1 MNNNFA
7 KCILEENRDEYFNQV
22 LFIEFHVH
30 VVIED
35 LHSQCSQ
42 KSDDEKL
49 QNVSY
54 TINDINLRTSIYI
67 HFRQFFEQMFSQ
79 CSIIR
84 SIISDDCHQFA
95 NKFINLQNV
104 HYRFCQLFT
113 RMLFEKKFE
122 RYKHFSKSKLAINE
136 VCDNIHKNEMIER
149 DLNVQN
155 NENLNLNLEILKKII
170 FNLICSLFHHFFEKD
185 SFENVNISSQIF
197 HKVLEKRAF
206 DRSKK
211 QVYIQNVLQQ
221 FIVESLLN
229 ESKKWFFFSHEASFI
244 LINNWTNKK
253 KKNQISTENFSSK
266 AFAFR
271 LVHSFWWCIHCLID
285 VCSWYC
291 YRYSRK

>member
-1 MNNNFA
+1 MNNNLA
-7 KCILEENRDEYFNQV
+7 KCILEESRDEYFNQV

-42 KSDDEKL
+42 KSDDEEL
-49 QNVSY
+49 QNVSH
-54 TINDINLRTSIYI
+54 TINDINLRISIYI

-84 SIISDDCHQFA
+84 SIISDDCHQSA
-95 NKFINLQNV
+95 SKFINLQNV
-104 HYRFCQLFT
+104 HYRFCQLLI
-113 RMLFEKKFE
+113 RMLFEERFE

-136 VCDNIHKNEMIER
+136 VCDNTHKDEMIER
-149 DLNVQN
+149 DSDVQN
-155 NENLNLNLEILKKII
+155 NENLNLNLKILKKII

-197 HKVLEKRAF
+197 HKVLEKRTF

-221 FIVESLLN
+221 FIVEFLLS
-229 ESKKWFFFSHEASFI
+229 ESKEWFFLSHEASFI

-253 KKNQISTENFSSK
+253 KKNQISIESFSSK
-266 AFAFR
+266 AFIFR

-291 YRYSRK
+291 CRYSRK